1 MSVPFSADDYA
12 ARMRR
17 AVEAATAAG
26 LSGILVGIGPDL
38 TWLTA
43 YQPTAVTER
52 LTLLVLTPDRPPTLV
67 VPTLERPD
75 AAAAT
80 GAPALTLVDWTDG
93 ADPYQAVAPLLHQTE
108 MLLASPPSGRPV

>member
-1 MSVPFSADDYA
+1 MSVPFTADDYA

-43 YQPTAVTER
+43 YKPTAVTER

-67 VPTLERPD
+67 VPALERPD
-75 AAAAT
+75 AAAAV
-80 GAPALTLVDWTDG
+80 GAPAFTLVDWVDG
-93 ADPYQAVAPLLHQTE
+93 ADPYQTVAPLLR
-108 MLLASPPSGRPV
+108 AGGR